1 MSVVRVHCPC
11 LCPGGLGLFQILLV
25 WLCCTQ
31 TFGQD
36 KRPDWPTRLDQTE
49 SWLSLPPADEGNGTP
64 LPTWARMLARSLPH
78 TTAALLE
85 LEYLYRSEPLTL
97 EASIASTLSTTSNG
111 SQLAGVARYAVAAYH
126 QSAYGIGVAIADLK
140 RAKADALINL
150 MEANPKDLPPLEYEV
165 FAFASQMAELGQ
177 SLTDEQ
183 YRSLQLKLGDEA
195 MVGLVLRIAHGCFQ
209 DRLLWALGI
218 AAVADANSNP
228 IYIHFVD
235 SKANGANTPEAARV
249 DTDELLASIAL
260 DKQIDAPTQ
269 DVESANNANAN
280 TDDRVSFKSLQQLLE
295 NQRERDPR
303 ISVPEWD
310 TIAPK
315 LPPGLYRR
323 PLRIRWSRVVV
334 GFQPKLGPAWI
345 KCLRVFEQEAHQD
358 RVFEE
363 SVFWVVTRGLK
374 CFYCMGH
381 CEMLMAVGGL
391 KPPGIANRTARLA
404 SGDWSS
410 FSKGEQAAFQFAK
423 KLTEAPTSINPT
435 DLLSI
440 RESLG
445 ETRAI
450 DLIWWSSRC
459 QFMTKV
465 SDAFQLRLERENVF
479 AE

>member
-1 MSVVRVHCPC
+1 MSTVRAHIPQFF
-11 LCPGGLGLFQILLV
+11 GLFQILIACLSA
-25 WLCCTQ
+25 TF

-36 KRPDWPTRLDQTE
+36 KRPDWPMPQNLDE
-49 SWLSLPPADEGNGTP
+49 SWLSLPSVDEGNGTP

-85 LEYLYRSEPLTL
+85 LEYLYRMEPLL
-97 EASIASTLSTTSNG
+97 LNVSIDSTNSRMSDQ
-111 SQLAGVARYAVAAYH
+111 SQLAGVARYAVATYH
-126 QSAYGIGVAIADLK
+126 QSAYGRGVAIADLK
-140 RAKADALINL
+140 RAKAQAMINL
-150 MEANPKDLPPLEYEV
+150 METNPKDLPPLEYEV
-165 FAFASQMAELGQ
+165 FVFARQMAELGQ

-218 AAVADANSNP
+218 ADVADGNSNP
-228 IYIHFVD
+228 IHIHFVD
-235 SKANGANTPEAARV
+235 STANGANTPEAARE
-249 DTDELLASIAL
+249 DGAELLASIAR

-269 DVESANNANAN
+269 DVESANNAKAN

-295 NQRERDPR
+295 TQRERDPR

-334 GFQPKLGPAWI
+334 GYQPKLGPAWI
-345 KCLRVFEQEAHQD
+345 KCLRVFEQESHQD

-381 CEMLMAVGGL
+381 CEMLMEVGGL
-391 KPPGIANRTARLA
+391 KPSGIADRTARLA

-410 FSKGEQAAFQFAK
+410 FSKGEQAAFRFAK
-423 KLTEAPTSINPT
+423 KLTEAPTSIDSK
-435 DLLSI
+435 DLQSL
-440 RESLG
+440 RETLG

-450 DLIWWSSRC
+450 DLIWWTSRC

>member
-1 MSVVRVHCPC
+1 
-11 LCPGGLGLFQILLV
+11 
-25 WLCCTQ
+25 
-31 TFGQD
+31 
-36 KRPDWPTRLDQTE
+36 
-49 SWLSLPPADEGNGTP
+49 
-64 LPTWARMLARSLPH
+64 
-78 TTAALLE
+78 

-97 EASIASTLSTTSNG
+97 DASIAPTIITTSNS
-111 SQLAGVARYAVAAYH
+111 SQLAGVARYAVASYH
-126 QSAYGIGVAIADLK
+126 KSAYGRAIAIADLK
-140 RAKADALINL
+140 RVNAHALIDL

-165 FAFASQMAELGQ
+165 FAFAKQMAELGQ

-183 YRSLQLKLGDEA
+183 YRSIQLKLGDEA

-218 AAVADANSNP
+218 AGVADASSDP

-235 SKANGANTPEAARV
+235 STANGANTPEATREDGA
-249 DTDELLASIAL
+249 ELLASIAR

-269 DVESANNANAN
+269 DVEST
-280 TDDRVSFKSLQQLLE
+280 TDSITDNRLSFTKLQQLLE

-303 ISVPEWD
+303 ISVPDWD
-310 TIAPK
+310 AIAPK

-334 GFQPKLGPAWI
+334 GYQPKLGPAWI

-381 CEMLMAVGGL
+381 CEMLMEVGGL
-391 KPPGIANRTARLA
+391 KPSGIANRTARLA

-410 FSKGEQAAFQFAK
+410 FSIGEQAAFRFAK
-423 KLTEAPTSINPT
+423 KLT
-435 DLLSI
+435 
-440 RESLG
+440 
-445 ETRAI
+445 
-450 DLIWWSSRC
+450 
-459 QFMTKV
+459 
-465 SDAFQLRLERENVF
+465 
-479 AE
+479 

>member
-1 MSVVRVHCPC
+1 MSAVRVHFIQV
-11 LCPGGLGLFQILLV
+11 LCLFQILVV
-25 WLCCTQ
+25 WLCSTQ
-31 TFGQD
+31 AFGQD
-36 KRPDWPTRLDQTE
+36 KRPDWPAAQDIKE

-85 LEYLYRSEPLTL
+85 LEYLYRMEPLTL
-97 EASIASTLSTTSNG
+97 DASIAPTIKPAANG
-111 SQLAGVARYAVAAYH
+111 SHLAGVARYAVASYH
-126 QSAYGIGVAIADLK
+126 KSAYGSGSAIADLK
-140 RAKADALINL
+140 REKAHALIEL
-150 MEANPKDLPPLEYEV
+150 LEANPKDLPPLEYEV
-165 FAFASQMAELGQ
+165 FVFARQMAELGQ

-218 AAVADANSNP
+218 ADLADANSNP
-228 IYIHFVD
+228 IYIHFVE
-235 SKANGANTPEAARV
+235 SMANGANTPEAARE
-249 DTDELLASIAL
+249 DAAELLASIAR
-260 DKQIDAPTQ
+260 DKQIDAPTPF
-269 DVESANNANAN
+269 VESATNAS
-280 TDDRVSFKSLQQLLE
+280 TDNWVSFKTLQQLLE

-315 LPPGLYRR
+315 LPSGLYRR

-334 GFQPKLGPAWI
+334 GYQPKLGPAWI

-381 CEMLMAVGGL
+381 CEMLMEVGGL
-391 KPPGIANRTARLA
+391 KPSGISNRTARMA

-410 FSKGEQAAFQFAK
+410 FSKGEQASFRFAK
-423 KLTEAPTSINPT
+423 KLTDAPTSIAPN
-435 DLLSI
+435 DLQSI
-440 RESLG
+440 RETLG

-450 DLIWWSSRC
+450 DLIWWTSRC

-465 SDAFQLRLERENVF
+465 SDAFQLRLEKENVF

>member
-1 MSVVRVHCPC
+1 MSTVRTNFPQFFGH
-11 LCPGGLGLFQILLV
+11 FQILIACLSIT
-25 WLCCTQ
+25 LA
-31 TFGQD
+31 FGQD
-36 KRPDWPTRLDQTE
+36 KRPDWPTPQNVNET
-49 SWLSLPPADEGNGTP
+49 WLSLPPADDGSGTP

-85 LEYLYRSEPLTL
+85 LEYLYRMEPLTL
-97 EASIASTLSTTSNG
+97 DASIAPTIKTTSDC
-111 SQLAGVARYAVAAYH
+111 SHLSGVARYAVASYH
-126 QSAYGIGVAIADLK
+126 QSAYGRGVAIADLK
-140 RAKADALINL
+140 RVKAHALIDL

-165 FAFASQMAELGQ
+165 FVFAKQLAELGQ

-195 MVGLVLRIAHGCFQ
+195 MVGFVLRIAHGCFQ

-218 AAVADANSNP
+218 ADVADANSDP

-235 SKANGANTPEAARV
+235 SSANGANTPEAARE
-249 DTDELLASIAL
+249 DAAELLASIES
-260 DKQIDAPTQ
+260 DKQIDAPTPE
-269 DVESANNANAN
+269 VESATNSK
-280 TDDRVSFKSLQQLLE
+280 TDNRLSFKTLQQLLE

-310 TIAPK
+310 AIAPK
-315 LPPGLYRR
+315 LPTGLYRR

-334 GFQPKLGPAWI
+334 GYQPKLGPAWI

-381 CEMLMAVGGL
+381 CEMLMEVGGL
-391 KPPGIANRTARLA
+391 KPSGIANRTARLA

-410 FSKGEQAAFQFAK
+410 FSMGEQASFRFAK
-423 KLTEAPTSINPT
+423 KLTEAPASIDST
-435 DLLSI
+435 DLQSI
-440 RESLG
+440 RETLG

-450 DLIWWSSRC
+450 DLIWWASRC

-479 AE
+479 AD

>member
-1 MSVVRVHCPC
+1 MSAVRIHTQSIS
-11 LCPGGLGLFQILLV
+11 LGVLALFQIFLV
-25 WLCCTQ
+25 WLCCTPAL
-31 TFGQD
+31 GQD
-36 KRPDWPTRLDQTE
+36 KRSDWPKLHDLKE
-49 SWLSLPPADEGNGTP
+49 SWLTLPPADEGIGTP
-64 LPTWARMLARSLPH
+64 LPTWARMLAQSLPH

-97 EASIASTLSTTSNG
+97 EASIASTLSTPFNG

-126 QSAYGIGVAIADLK
+126 QSAYGRGVALADLK
-140 RAKADALINL
+140 RAKANTL
-150 MEANPKDLPPLEYEV
+150 MDSLEANPKSLPPLEYEV
-165 FAFASQMAELGQ
+165 FVFARQMAELGQ

-195 MVGLVLRIAHGCFQ
+195 MVGLVLRIAHDCFQ

-218 AAVADANSNP
+218 ADVADANANP

-235 SKANGANTPEAARV
+235 STANGANTPEAARE
-249 DTDELLASIAL
+249 DAAELLASIAR

-269 DVESANNANAN
+269 DLESITITNADN
-280 TDDRVSFKSLQQLLE
+280 RMSFTMLQQLLE
-295 NQRERDPR
+295 NQREREPR
-303 ISVPEWD
+303 IRVPEWD

-315 LPPGLYRR
+315 LPTGLYRR

-334 GFQPKLGPAWI
+334 GYQPKLGPAWI

-381 CEMLMAVGGL
+381 CEMLMEVGGL
-391 KPPGIANRTARLA
+391 KPSGIGNRTARLA

-410 FSKGEQAAFQFAK
+410 FSKGEQAAFRFAK
-423 KLTEAPTSINPT
+423 KLTEAPTSIDPN
-435 DLLSI
+435 DLQSI
-440 RESLG
+440 RETLG

-450 DLIWWSSRC
+450 DLIWWTSRC